1 VDIASIPDYFEIV
14 SYLYSSISNSKKKKN
29 TILAGSLSIKENPI
43 DLAMMEFRFYESLT
57 GIYEIGEIKIDTEL
71 ILRDA
76 TGTELIKQS

>member
-1 VDIASIPDYFEIV
+1 MDIASIPDYFEIV
-14 SYLYSSISNSKKKKN
+14 SYLYSSISNKKKN

>member
-1 VDIASIPDYFEIV
+1 M
-14 SYLYSSISNSKKKKN
+14 
-29 TILAGSLSIKENPI
+29 AGSLSIKENPI

-57 GIYEIGEIKIDTEL
+57 GIYEIGEIQIDTER

>member
-1 VDIASIPDYFEIV
+1 MDIASIPDYFEIV
-14 SYLYSSISNSKKKKN
+14 SYLYSSISKKKKRN

-57 GIYEIGEIKIDTEL
+57 GIYEIGEIQIDTEL